1 MLHVAAEIIFP
12 NHISDPV
19 IPGSRSLVL
28 DPICEFCISLRV
40 TELSEAQFP
49 CLYNEGV
56 DD

>member
-12 NHISDPV
+12 NHVSDPV